1 MSNRWKLLAATL
13 TVVAGLCL
21 LVLGGVPT
29 AGVGVTAATAAPGM
43 QIGVYDEG
51 ETFFGDLAQVF
62 QRYKELHVGVL
73 RVNLYWGGKLGVAK
87 SRPFQASDP
96 RDAAY
101 DWSLYDR
108 TAFYA
113 AANGMKVLF
122 SITGTPKWA
131 NGGQTPNRPPFNYSQ
146 LRDFAY
152 AAAARYSGQYIGEDG
167 RTIPGVRLWAAWNE
181 PNNPA
186 FLRPQFVKR
195 GSKWV
200 IQSAISYAKICN
212 AIYEGIHE
220 TLFKNERVACGVTAP
235 RGNNNPNSARPSV
248 SPVAFVTAAKKAGMK
263 RFDAYAHNPYYGVP
277 TETPTTKPPGTR
289 SGQVPTSITLANLN
303 VLIAAVSH
311 LYGPRRFWITEYGY
325 QTRPPDPAFGVSW
338 SDQARYLTEAF
349 AIARR
354 NPRIDLMLW
363 FLVRD
368 EPNVAGWQSGLMT
381 ADGVKKPSF
390 GAFMRLPH

>member
-1 MSNRWKLLAATL
+1 MPRAWWLPAACLVAVAALWLPAAGAGAPDAAT
-13 TVVAGLCL
+13 VSS
-21 LVLGGVPT
+21 
-29 AGVGVTAATAAPGM
+29 M

-51 ETFFGDLAQVF
+51 ETFFGDLAKVF
-62 QRYKELHVGVL
+62 ARYKELRVGVL
-73 RVNLYWGGKLGVAK
+73 RVNLYWGGTLGVAK

-131 NGGQTPNRPPFNYSQ
+131 NGGQTPNRPPADYSL

-167 RTIPGVRLWAAWNE
+167 RTLPAVRLWAAWNE

-186 FLRPQFVKR
+186 FLRPQFVKQ
-195 GSKWV
+195 GSKYV
-200 IQSAISYAKICN
+200 MQSAISYAKICN

-235 RGNNNPNSARPSV
+235 RGNNNPKSARPAA

-277 TETPTTKPPGTR
+277 IETPTTRPPGTR
-289 SGQVPTSITLANLN
+289 SGATPTAITLANIN

-311 LYGPRRFWITEYGY
+311 LYGKRPFWITEYGY
-325 QTRPPDPAFGVSW
+325 QTRPPDLAFGVSW

-349 AIARR
+349 AIARK

-368 EPNVAGWQSGLMT
+368 EPNLSGWQSGLMT
-381 ADGVKKPSF
+381 REGVKKP
-390 GAFMRLPH
+390 AFDAFKRLPH